1 MSQAATKRLFQ
12 IAPARNSI
20 ARYALQILPIST
32 NSQSSYSQIARAQIM
47 PLDKAIELFF
57 KLTGVAVWALIV
69 VLIMTSEWWGL

>member
-1 MSQAATKRLFQ
+1 
-12 IAPARNSI
+12 
-20 ARYALQILPIST
+20 
-32 NSQSSYSQIARAQIM
+32 M